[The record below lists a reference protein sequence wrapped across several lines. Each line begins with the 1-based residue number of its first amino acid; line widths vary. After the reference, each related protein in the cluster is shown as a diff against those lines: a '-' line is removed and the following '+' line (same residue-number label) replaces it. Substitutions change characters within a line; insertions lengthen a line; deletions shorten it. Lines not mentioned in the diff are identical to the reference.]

1 VTGAG
6 FAEFKRV
13 FQKFYAVA
21 HLAVPIIYYRLLLAA
36 SLNSKQGSSCMT
48 QGEVRRLW
56 LVIGFLVLAGTL
68 LAALMYFNPDGS
80 RKSTPATIQNPHR

>member
-1 VTGAG
+1 
-6 FAEFKRV
+6 
-13 FQKFYAVA
+13 
-21 HLAVPIIYYRLLLAA
+21 
-36 SLNSKQGSSCMT
+36 MT

-56 LVIGFLVLAGTL
+56 LVIGFLLLAGTL